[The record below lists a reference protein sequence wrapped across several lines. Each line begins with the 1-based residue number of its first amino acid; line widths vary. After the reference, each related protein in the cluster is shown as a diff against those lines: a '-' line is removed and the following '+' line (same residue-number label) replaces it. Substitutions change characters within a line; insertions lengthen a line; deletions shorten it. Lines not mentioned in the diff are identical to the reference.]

1 MFYVFLTIAVVV
13 LLFLVIV
20 GPKVIKRHLLW
31 KKYQP
36 LIKQFETMM
45 IDISRFMT
53 LYNEF
58 LPTFVESA
66 EILTLSF
73 QDKKPQTKSERKESV
88 GY

>member
-1 MFYVFLTIAVVV
+1 MFYVFLTIAALL
-13 LLFLVIV
+13 LLFLLVV
-20 GPKVIKRHLLW
+20 GPKVVKRHLLW

-36 LIKQFETMM
+36 LIKQFEKMM

-58 LPTFVESA
+58 LPTLVESA
-66 EILTLSF
+66 EILTRSF
-73 QDKKPQTKSERKESV
+73 QDIYPQAKSERREPV